1 MVRKPMD
8 QQILIYHL
16 GQVCSS
22 ANTALVLARAG
33 CDQQQIILAL
43 ESAQEF
49 IKQAIKYLEN
59 PKNGFDR

>member
-22 ANTALVLARAG
+22 ATAALVLARAG

-49 IKQAIKYLEN
+49 INQVKKYLEK
-59 PKNGFDR
+59 PKNGSDR

>member
-8 QQILIYHL
+8 EQILIYLL

-22 ANTALVLARAG
+22 ANAALILARAG

-43 ESAQEF
+43 ESAQDF
-49 IKQAIKYLEN
+49 IKQTIRYLEK
-59 PKNGFDR
+59 PKNGIDR